1 MSPTLSLEKSSSL
14 TKYKH
19 SFLDELIDNIRLIDT
34 HEKYQNL
41 SDELLVEEL
50 VSALNAEAFTYKNLN
65 LHPLN
70 QFLTSA
76 FYQAIGDN
84 IERVTGHK
92 TETHVHV
99 RNKEFSS
106 AVIFCGGVL
115 VLNSLISGYQSL
127 RAVSL
132 QELVEMAENNIR
144 EAVIKASYYLDF

>member
-1 MSPTLSLEKSSSL
+1 MSPTLTLEKSSSL
-14 TKYKH
+14 TQYKH
-19 SFLDELIDNIRLIDT
+19 SFIDELIDKIRLINT
-34 HEKYQNL
+34 HEKYQDI

-50 VSALNAEAFTYKNLN
+50 IAALNASAFTYKNLN

-84 IERVTGHK
+84 IERVTGHA
-92 TETHVHV
+92 TETYVHV

-127 RAVSL
+127 KSISL

>member
-1 MSPTLSLEKSSSL
+1 MSPTLTLEKSSSF

-19 SFLDELIDNIRLIDT
+19 SFLDELIDKIRLIDT
-34 HEKYQNL
+34 YEKYQDL
-41 SDELLVEEL
+41 SDDSLLEEL
-50 VSALNAEAFTYKNLN
+50 ISALNSEVFTYKNLN
-65 LHPLN
+65 LHPLH

-84 IERVTGHK
+84 IERLTGHR
-92 TETHVHV
+92 TETYVHV

-127 RAVSL
+127 KSISL
-132 QELVEMAENNIR
+132 QELVEMAENNIHD
-144 EAVIKASYYLDF
+144 AVIKASYYLDF

>member
-1 MSPTLSLEKSSSL
+1 MSPTLTLEKSFGF

-19 SFLDELIDNIRLIDT
+19 SFIDELIDKIRLIDT
-34 HEKYQNL
+34 HEKYHNL
-41 SDELLVEEL
+41 SDELLIEEL
-50 VSALNAEAFTYKNLN
+50 ISALNYKVFTSKNLN
-65 LHPLN
+65 LHPLH

-84 IERVTGHK
+84 IERATGHR

-99 RNKEFSS
+99 RNKEFCC

-127 RAVSL
+127 KSISL
-132 QELVEMAENNIR
+132 QELVDIAENNIR

>member
-1 MSPTLSLEKSSSL
+1 MSPTLTLETSSSF

-19 SFLDELIDNIRLIDT
+19 SFLDELIQKIRLIDT
-34 HEKYQNL
+34 HEKYQDL

-50 VSALNAEAFTYKNLN
+50 ISALNSEAFTYKNLN
-65 LHPLN
+65 LHPLY
-70 QFLTSA
+70 QFLASA
-76 FYQAIGDN
+76 FYQAIGDH
-84 IERVTGHK
+84 IESATGHT

-115 VLNSLISGYQSL
+115 VLNSLIYGYQNFKSI
-127 RAVSL
+127 SL
-132 QELVEMAENNIR
+132 QELVDMAENNIR